1 MSVLFGPRVEA
12 LHRLSETLNQ
22 HLDERIYG
30 QHVHVDVAADDH
42 QHAAALPAHVTNRHL
57 DLSDVFVGDILEFY
71 FQSFGPSYLLY
82 GR

>member
-1 MSVLFGPRVEA
+1 MEA

-30 QHVHVDVAADDH
+30 QHVHLDAAADDH
-42 QHAAALPAHVTNRHL
+42 QHAAHVTNGHL